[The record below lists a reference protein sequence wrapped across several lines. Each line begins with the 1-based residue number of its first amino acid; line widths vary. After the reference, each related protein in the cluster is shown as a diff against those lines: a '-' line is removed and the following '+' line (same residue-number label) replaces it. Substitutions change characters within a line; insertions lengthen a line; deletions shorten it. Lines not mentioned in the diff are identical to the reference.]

1 MTDQKPKDEHPNT
14 ELLQSAT
21 KGFEYLFSNDIVS
34 AREHFKQRDDPFH
47 MMGLGVCGFLE
58 AALGMEVRVASF
70 ILEH

>member
-1 MTDQKPKDEHPNT
+1 MKDEHPNA

-58 AALGMEVRVASF
+58 AALGMEVGVAGF
-70 ILEH
+70 ALEH

>member
-1 MTDQKPKDEHPNT
+1 MGDAKPKDEHPNA

-58 AALGMEVRVASF
+58 AALGMEVRVGKF
-70 ILEH
+70 VTEH

>member
-1 MTDQKPKDEHPNT
+1 MNDAKQKDDHPNA

-34 AREHFKQRDDPFH
+34 ARELFEQRDDPFH

-58 AALGMEVRVASF
+58 AALGMEVRVAGFVS
-70 ILEH
+70 EP